1 MLEEVVGVFSHTTG
15 YRIHR
20 IQCAGTEFSQSFLI
34 NQRSKIF
41 VFQHFDLLDFVRST
55 ETIEEVHE
63 RNAWLDSRQVSNTG
77 QIHNFLYRTFSQ
89 HSKASLTSWHYI
101 LMVTEDTQCVRSQC
115 TRWYMEYTWQ
125 EFTGNFVHV
134 RDHQEKTL
142 RSSVSSSQ
150 RTSLERTVNCTGSTA
165 FRLHFLHQ
173 YCFAED
179 VLTSCG
185 SPFVY
190 VLSHS
195 RRRSD
200 GVDSCYF
207 REHIRDMRCS
217 LVTITSD
224 EFLLF
229 SHN

>member
-1 MLEEVVGVFSHTTG
+1 
-15 YRIHR
+15 
-20 IQCAGTEFSQSFLI
+20 
-34 NQRSKIF
+34 
-41 VFQHFDLLDFVRST
+41 
-55 ETIEEVHE
+55 
-63 RNAWLDSRQVSNTG
+63 
-77 QIHNFLYRTFSQ
+77 
-89 HSKASLTSWHYI
+89 
-101 LMVTEDTQCVRSQC
+101 MVTEDTQCVRSQC
-115 TRWYMEYTWQ
+115 TGRYMEYARQ

-134 RDHQEKTL
+134 RDHQKKTL

-150 RTSLERTVNCTGSTA
+150 RTSLKRTVNCTGSTT
-165 FRLHFLHQ
+165 FRLHFLYQ

-207 REHIRDMRCS
+207 REHIRDMCCS
-217 LVTITSD
+217 LVTITCD